1 MNEQQP
7 AIVDVTESNI
17 EEIVKQSLER
27 PVLLDIWA
35 KWCEPCKIQQPILEN
50 LVAAYAGKFL
60 LAKLN
65 ADTPLAPQLMQQLG
79 VRGVPALALFHQGK
93 PVNVLSGVQTE
104 ATLNKLLTPLMLS
117 PVEKIKGQ
125 IDELVSMGHN
135 DQALALVRQVLAEEP
150 ENHALQV
157 LQVNLLLETGQIEQ
171 AKQIIATVPDDTKG
185 IAQPKAKLAFYELV
199 GDAPAREELEDRLSA
214 NSNDHEARYQL
225 AIRHVIDDD
234 NAQALEHLLFIVR
247 RDRAFRDDGARL
259 LMVKVFEQ
267 LGAGHALVKKYR
279 GKLFSLLH

>member
-104 ATLNKLLTPLMLS
+104 ATLNKLLAPLMLS